1 LFGERVARLVVDS
14 KRARDAIVEDLRR
27 TGATEETIAKVE
39 LFEPDGLEQVS
50 EAAPGDSS
58 APGDPKDDGVLGA
71 ARKNSKER
79 EVWDALGLRD
89 AIVSAESERVWLSA
103 RDLPGAHLVI
113 QRTEALTAVDVNAG
127 RAAFSAEGN
136 TESVAFAVNVAAAA
150 EMAAQLRLR
159 DVGGLV
165 MVDFIDMAKRKH
177 RRAVEA
183 AFLEAA
189 KHDRAQVTFLPI
201 SPLGVMEVARERLQ
215 GNHAG
220 RHVVADE
227 KGMPV
232 DPDRPAGGPRRV
244 RGPRPPPWVRGR
256 GPKDG
261 GHNTPNAATRDERA
275 RASDGEYS
283 DEISRAGAYD
293 GNGNARGFRGFR
305 ESSRR
310 RERGSRG
317 AVANH
322 SGSFYGGARRG
333 RGGGK
338 ARGGQK
344 HAGSGDGA

>member
-1 LFGERVARLVVDS
+1 VDS
-14 KRARDAIVEDLRR
+14 KKARDAIVEDLRK
-27 TGATEETIAKVE
+27 TGATEETVKKVE
-39 LFEPDGLEQVS
+39 LWQPPEGSTNEDHAFKP
-50 EAAPGDSS
+50 P
-58 APGDPKDDGVLGA
+58 
-71 ARKNSKER
+71 
-79 EVWDALGLRD
+79 EVWDALCLRD
-89 AIVSAESERVWLSA
+89 AIASAEEERVFLK
-103 RDLPGAHLVI
+103 DENLPGAHLVI
-113 QRTEALTAVDVNAG
+113 QQTEALTAVDVNAG
-127 RAAFSAEGN
+127 RAAFVNDGN

-150 EMAAQLRLR
+150 ELAAQLRLR

-165 MVDFIDMAKRKH
+165 MIDFIDMTKRKH
-177 RRAVEA
+177 RRLVEA
-183 AFLEAA
+183 AFLDAA

-220 RHVVADE
+220 RFVVADE

>member
-1 LFGERVARLVVDS
+1 M
-14 KRARDAIVEDLRR
+14 
-27 TGATEETIAKVE
+27 
-39 LFEPDGLEQVS
+39 
-50 EAAPGDSS
+50 
-58 APGDPKDDGVLGA
+58 
-71 ARKNSKER
+71 
-79 EVWDALGLRD
+79 
-89 AIVSAESERVWLSA
+89 
-103 RDLPGAHLVI
+103 I
-113 QRTEALTAVDVNAG
+113 QQTEALTAVDVNAG
-127 RAAFSAEGN
+127 RAAFVNDGN

-150 EMAAQLRLR
+150 ELAAQLRLR

-165 MVDFIDMAKRKH
+165 MIDFIDMTKRKH
-177 RRAVEA
+177 RRLVEA
-183 AFLEAA
+183 AFLDAA

-220 RHVVADE
+220 RFVVADE

-256 GPKDG
+256 GPAG
-261 GHNTPNAATRDERA
+261 VHEPNAATRDERA
-275 RASDGEYS
+275 RASDGEYF
-283 DEISRAGAYD
+283 DAERAGAYD
-293 GNGNARGFRGFR
+293 SGNARGFRGFR

-310 RERGSRG
+310 RERGNRG